1 MHDSDVRPIRKGRI
15 DKPVEFGYTAQVT
28 DNDDGII
35 LDCDVAPDGPQ
46 TAPRAGGSTRV
57 LAACRTRSRPTAA
70 TARQGPG
77 LSPALF
83 QVEVVGFHAGTDP
96 PGRTWNVKCGTF
108 ATPRRLA

>member
-46 TAPRAGGSTRV
+46 TAPAGGRIHPRTGRV
-57 LAACRTRSRPTAA
+57 PHTVTAD
-70 TARQGPG
+70 RGYG
-77 LSPALF
+77 
-83 QVEVVGFHAGTDP
+83 P
-96 PGRTWNVKCGTF
+96 PGPRSQPGPFSGRSSRV
-108 ATPRRLA
+108 PRRD